1 MGCMKSV
8 AKPFFYRA
16 DGEFRE
22 VFRGVAW
29 WHPGIANFLSMSLFS
44 NMFHHVLCINEKTF
58 A

>member
-29 WHPGIANFLSMSLFS
+29 RHPDIANFLLCLYLAICSI
-44 NMFHHVLCINEKTF
+44 MFCV
-58 A
+58 